1 MRFKY
6 VAYNSAGVE
15 ATGVVEAE
23 SQDRAEEI
31 LWQSNLTVSRMS
43 KESPALT
50 MDELLPT
57 IFGVK
62 RQDLVTFSRDMAS
75 LIGSGI
81 PLLQAL
87 RMLREQAGKASLKR
101 LLGEI
106 LASLEAGNSFS
117 QSCAKH
123 TNVFPQLYLRLVE
136 IGEEIG
142 SLELVFRQITS
153 HYEKDLALRAR
164 IRGALTYPVMVL
176 VLAISSILVMV
187 NFVIPAMMGLFNEFK
202 AQLPL
207 TTRILIVVAGVLKT
221 YGPQVSLGIG
231 LVVVLTFLYLRTP
244 TGIRRKD
251 YFFIEMPVI
260 GLIIRKMNIGQIAR
274 TMVLM
279 QRAGV
284 PLTEILKV
292 LVQTTQNIAFKEGL
306 TAVENAVRQGRLLS
320 QAFASH
326 PLFTPLLVQMIA
338 VGEQTG
344 RLETNMET
352 LANYYEQETDRS
364 INRATELI
372 EPVMILGAGGLVGF
386 IAISVITPMYGIIHQ
401 IQ

>member
-6 VAYNSAGVE
+6 LAYNSAGEETTGIVE
-15 ATGVVEAE
+15 ADSQE
-23 SQDRAEEI
+23 SAEET
-31 LWQSNLTVSRMS
+31 LWKSNLTISRIS
-43 KESPALT
+43 KEASSFAL
-50 MDELLPT
+50 DEILPT

-101 LLGEI
+101 VLGEI
-106 LASLEAGNSFS
+106 LNSLEAGNSFS
-117 QSCAKH
+117 QACAKY
-123 TNVFPQLYLRLVE
+123 TAIFPPLYLRLIE

-153 HYEKDLALRAR
+153 HYEKELALQAR
-164 IRGALTYPVMVL
+164 IRGALTYPIMVML
-176 VLAISSILVMV
+176 LAVSSILVMV
-187 NFVIPAMMGLFNEFK
+187 NFVVPAMMGLFTEFK

-207 TTRILIVVAGVLKT
+207 VTRILIVVAGVLKT
-221 YGPQVSLGIG
+221 YGPQVTFGII
-231 LVVVLTFLYLRTP
+231 LVAVLTYLYLKTP
-244 TGIRRKD
+244 TGNRRKD
-251 YFFIEMPVI
+251 YLIMRIPVI
-260 GLIIRKMNIGQIAR
+260 GTILRKLNIGRIAR
-274 TMVLM
+274 TMVIM

-306 TAVENAVRQGRLLS
+306 ITVEKEIRQGRLLS

-326 PLFTPLLVQMIA
+326 PLFTPLLVQMIS

-352 LANYYEQETDRS
+352 LANYYEQETDRA

-372 EPVMILGAGGLVGF
+372 EPILILSAGGLVGF
-386 IAISVITPMYGIIHQ
+386 IAVSIITPMYGIINQ

>member
-1 MRFKY
+1 MRYKY
-6 VAYNSAGVE
+6 VAYNSTGEETAGVIE
-15 ATGVVEAE
+15 AD
-23 SQDRAEEI
+23 SQERAEEL
-31 LWQSNLTVSRMS
+31 LWQSNLTISRISKIATAVS
-43 KESPALT
+43 L
-50 MDELLPT
+50 DEILPT

-87 RMLREQAGKASLKR
+87 RMLRDQTGKASLR
-101 LLGEI
+101 RILVEI
-106 LASLEAGNSFS
+106 LTSLESGNSFS

-123 TNVFPQLYLRLVE
+123 PAVFPPLFLRLIE

-142 SLELVFRQITS
+142 SLELVFRQITN
-153 HYEKDLALRAR
+153 HYEKELLLGAR
-164 IRGALTYPVMVL
+164 IRGALTYPIMVIL
-176 VLAISSILVMV
+176 LAISAILIMV
-187 NFVIPAMMGLFNEFK
+187 NFVVPAMMGLFTEFK

-207 TTRILIVVAGVLKT
+207 VTRILIAVAGILKT
-221 YGPQVSLGIG
+221 YGPQVSVGIA
-231 LVVVLTFLYLRTP
+231 LVSVLTYVYLKTP
-244 TGIRRKD
+244 TGKRRKD
-251 YFFIEMPVI
+251 YFFMGMPVVGQI
-260 GLIIRKMNIGQIAR
+260 VRKLNIGRIAR
-274 TMVLM
+274 TMVIM

-292 LVQTTQNIAFKEGL
+292 LVQTTQNIAFKEAL
-306 TAVENAVRQGRLLS
+306 TEVEKAVRQGKLLS
-320 QAFASH
+320 QAFGSQ
-326 PLFTPLLVQMIA
+326 PLFTPLLVQMIS

-352 LANYYEQETDRS
+352 LANYYEQETDRA

-386 IAISVITPMYGIIHQ
+386 IAVSIITPMYGIINQ
-401 IQ
+401 IE